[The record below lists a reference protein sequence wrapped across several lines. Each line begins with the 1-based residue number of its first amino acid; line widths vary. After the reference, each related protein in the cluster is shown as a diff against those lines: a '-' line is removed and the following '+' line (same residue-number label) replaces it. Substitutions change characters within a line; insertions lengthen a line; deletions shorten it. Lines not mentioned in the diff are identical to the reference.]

1 MKKTYH
7 GTNNKITK
15 IDAGGTFGGIF
26 GAPEIRAAQ
35 SHGDFVYEVT
45 SSNPLTDYALNHEI
59 EGAWDAAVEI
69 CRGDE
74 KRAEAIMDASCESDD
89 AEDGW
94 ELQRLRGRL
103 AAKLGFD
110 SVEMLDEHGTT
121 WLCLPGCGIAEIA

>member
-1 MKKTYH
+1 MQTTYH
-7 GTNNKITK
+7 GTNNKIEQIK
-15 IDAGGTFGGIF
+15 SGGTFGGIF
-26 GAPEIRAAQ
+26 GAPEIRSAQ

-45 SSNPLTDYALNHEI
+45 SNKPLTDYALNYEI
-59 EGAWDAAVEI
+59 DGAWEAAVEV

-74 KRAEAIMDASCESDD
+74 ERAEAIMDASCPSDD
-89 AEDGW
+89 AEDGL

-121 WLCLPGCGIAEIA
+121 WLCLPGCNIKEIA